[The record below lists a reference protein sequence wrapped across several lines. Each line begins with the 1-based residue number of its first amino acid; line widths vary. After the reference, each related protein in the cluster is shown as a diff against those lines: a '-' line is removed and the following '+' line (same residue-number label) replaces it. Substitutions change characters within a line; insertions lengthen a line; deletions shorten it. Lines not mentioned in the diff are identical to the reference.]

1 MTSKRKKTIEYNCF
15 QSYSL
20 LILHLETFCLSTN
33 LKLMKTKTNFRWA
46 ILSLLFMATT
56 ILYIDRSA
64 LGILAPD
71 LQKSIGWTEQQ
82 YGIINSVFMIAYA
95 VCFLFMGK
103 IIDNIGTRKGYLI
116 SIIIWAIATLGH
128 ALARS
133 WVGFAVARFSLAVGQ
148 SGNFPSAIKAVA
160 EWFPK
165 KDRALAVGIFNGGAN
180 MGTILSPLIIPVL
193 VLAVGDWRI
202 GFLWTFPISIIWV
215 FLWLKFYRKPEDTSR
230 ISKDELQYIG
240 SDDADNQFVEKVRWK
255 DILPHRGTWAIA
267 VAKFM
272 ADPIWWFY
280 LFWGAKF
287 LNEKFGL
294 NLKEIG
300 LPFFAIYLVS
310 WGIGIFLGWL
320 SGKFMKGGFSLNK
333 GRKLGLFSCALFAI
347 PVAFV
352 PHVSNMWL
360 AVGLIALAA
369 GGHCGWS
376 ANVFS
381 LMSDIFPKKATASVA
396 GFGGFAGAV
405 GGAIVAFGVGK
416 ILQDIGVDGYAIPF
430 AVAGCGYL
438 IALAVVHLLVPEI
451 KTIKI

>member
-1 MTSKRKKTIEYNCF
+1 MKN
-15 QSYSL
+15 QS
-20 LILHLETFCLSTN
+20 TR
-33 LKLMKTKTNFRWA
+33 TNFRWI
-46 ILSLLFMATT
+46 ILGLLFIATT

-71 LQKSIGWTEQQ
+71 LQKSIGWSEEQ

-95 VCFLFMGK
+95 ICFILMGTL
-103 IIDNIGTRKGYLI
+103 IDKIGTRKGYLV
-116 SIIIWAIATLGH
+116 SIGIWSLATLGH

-133 WVGFAVARFSLAVGQ
+133 WIGFAVARFSLAVGQ

-193 VLAVGDWRI
+193 VLSFNNWRVA
-202 GFLWTFPISIIWV
+202 FLWTFPISLIWML
-215 FLWLKFYRKPEDTSR
+215 LWLKYFHKPEQSPQV
-230 ISKDELQYIG
+230 SEEELQYINSDSDQHEG
-240 SDDADNQFVEKVRWK
+240 SERVRWK

-267 VAKFM
+267 AAKFM

-287 LNEKFGL
+287 LNEKFGV
-294 NLKEIG
+294 NLKDIG
-300 LPFFAIYLVS
+300 LPFFTIYLAS
-310 WGIGIFLGWL
+310 WGLGIFLGWFSSKL
-320 SGKFMKGGFSLNK
+320 MKMGFSLNQ
-333 GRKLGLFSCALFAI
+333 GRKFSLLACALFAV
-347 PVAFV
+347 PVTFV
-352 PHVSNMWL
+352 PHTSNMWL

-381 LMSDIFPKKATASVA
+381 LMSDIFPKKATGSVA

-405 GGAIVAFGVGK
+405 GGAIVAFSVGK
-416 ILQDIGVDGYAIPF
+416 ILQNIGTDGYAIPF
-430 AVAGCGYL
+430 AVAGSGYMVALL
-438 IALAVVHLLVPEI
+438 IVHLLVPRI
-451 KTIKI
+451 KPIEFK

>member
-1 MTSKRKKTIEYNCF
+1 MNKP
-15 QSYSL
+15 
-20 LILHLETFCLSTN
+20 STH
-33 LKLMKTKTNFRWA
+33 FRWI
-46 ILSLLFMATT
+46 ILSLLFVATT

-64 LGILAPD
+64 LGILAPE
-71 LQKSIGWTEQQ
+71 LQKSIGWSEEQ

-95 VCFLFMGK
+95 LCFILMGRL
-103 IIDNIGTRKGYLI
+103 IDVIGTRKGYLV
-116 SIIIWAIATLGH
+116 SIGIWSIAALGH
-128 ALARS
+128 SLSQS

-148 SGNFPSAIKAVA
+148 SGRFPSAIKAVA

-165 KDRALAVGIFNGGAN
+165 KDRALAVGIFNGGSN

-193 VLAVGDWRI
+193 VLNFNNWRV
-202 GFLWTFPISIIWV
+202 GFLWTFPISIVWV
-215 FLWLKFYRKPEDTSR
+215 LLWLKYFRKPEHSLNVSTE
-230 ISKDELQYIG
+230 ELQYIN
-240 SDDADNQFVEKVRWK
+240 SDSSENENTERVGWK
-255 DILPHRGTWAIA
+255 DILPHRGAWAIA

-300 LPFFAIYLVS
+300 LPFFTIYLAS
-310 WGIGIFLGWL
+310 WGLGIFLGWFSSKL
-320 SGKFMKGGFSLNK
+320 MKIGFSLNK
-333 GRKLGLFSCALFAI
+333 GRKLGLLACALFAV
-347 PVAFV
+347 PVALV
-352 PHVSNMWL
+352 PHTENIWL

-381 LMSDIFPKKATASVA
+381 LMSDIFPKKATGTVA

-405 GGAIVAFGVGK
+405 GGAIVAFSVGK
-416 ILQDIGVDGYAIPF
+416 ILQNIGPDGYAIPF

-438 IALAVVHLLVPEI
+438 IALLIIHLLVPKI
-451 KTIKI
+451 KTINI

>member
-1 MTSKRKKTIEYNCF
+1 MTKSK
-15 QSYSL
+15 S
-20 LILHLETFCLSTN
+20 
-33 LKLMKTKTNFRWA
+33 NFRWI
-46 ILSLLFMATT
+46 ILGLLFIATT

-71 LQKSIGWTEQQ
+71 LQKSIGWTEEQ
-82 YGIINSVFMIAYA
+82 YGIINSIFMIAYA
-95 VCFLFMGK
+95 ICFLVMGSV
-103 IIDNIGTRKGYLI
+103 IDKIGTRKGYIL
-116 SIIIWAIATLGH
+116 SIGIWSVATLGH

-133 WVGFAVARFSLAVGQ
+133 WVGFAIARFSLAVGQ

-165 KDRALAVGIFNGGAN
+165 RDRALAVGIFNGGAN

-193 VLAVGDWRI
+193 VLSMDNWRVA
-202 GFLWTFPISIIWV
+202 FLWTFPISLIWI
-215 FLWLKFYRKPEDTSR
+215 FLWLKYYRKPENNPRVSHN
-230 ISKDELQYIG
+230 ELQYIN
-240 SDDADNQFVEKVRWK
+240 SDSEFEENVENLKWK
-255 DILPHRGTWAIA
+255 DILPHKGAWAIA
-267 VAKFM
+267 IAKFM

-287 LNEKFGL
+287 LNEKFGV

-300 LPFFAIYLVS
+300 LPFFTIYLIS
-310 WGIGIFLGWL
+310 WGLGIFLGWL
-320 SGKFMKGGFSLNK
+320 SSKFLKMGWGINK
-333 GRKLGLFSCALFAI
+333 GRKFGLLACAIFAV
-347 PVAFV
+347 PVVMV
-352 PHVSNMWL
+352 PHVSNMWT

-381 LMSDIFPKKATASVA
+381 MMSDIFPKKATASVA

-405 GGAIVAFGVGK
+405 GGAIVAYSVGL

-430 AVAGCGYL
+430 AVAGFGYL
-438 IALAVVHLLVPEI
+438 FALLLIQILVPKI
-451 KTIKI
+451 KTISL

>member
-1 MTSKRKKTIEYNCF
+1 MQKNQKT
-15 QSYSL
+15 Q
-20 LILHLETFCLSTN
+20 TG
-33 LKLMKTKTNFRWA
+33 FRWI
-46 ILSLLFMATT
+46 ILALLFIATT

-71 LQKSIGWTEQQ
+71 LQKSIGWSEEQ

-95 VCFLFMGK
+95 ICFIVMGRL
-103 IIDNIGTRKGYLI
+103 IDRIGTRKGYLI
-116 SIIIWAIATLGH
+116 SIGIWSLATLGH

-148 SGNFPSAIKAVA
+148 SGSFPSAIKAVA

-193 VLAVGDWRI
+193 VLSFDNWRV

-215 FLWLKFYRKPEDTSR
+215 LLWLKYFRKPEQ
-230 ISKDELQYIG
+230 SKQVSDVELQYIN
-240 SDDADNQFVEKVRWK
+240 SDSGQEENNERVGWK
-255 DILPHRGTWAIA
+255 DILPHRGAWAIA
-267 VAKFM
+267 VAKLM

-287 LNEKFGL
+287 LNEKFGV
-294 NLKEIG
+294 NLKDIG
-300 LPFFAIYLVS
+300 LPFFTIYLAS
-310 WGIGIFLGWL
+310 WGLGIFLGWL
-320 SGKFMKGGFSLNK
+320 SSRFMKAGFSLNK
-333 GRKLGLFSCALFAI
+333 GRKLGLLACALFAV

-352 PHVSNMWL
+352 PHTDNMWL

-376 ANVFS
+376 ANIFS

-416 ILQDIGVDGYAIPF
+416 ILQNIGTDGYAIPF

-438 IALAVVHLLVPEI
+438 IALLIVHLLVP
-451 KTIKI
+451 KIVTVNI

>member
-1 MTSKRKKTIEYNCF
+1 MKK
-15 QSYSL
+15 
-20 LILHLETFCLSTN
+20 
-33 LKLMKTKTNFRWA
+33 KLRTNFRWV
-46 ILSLLFMATT
+46 ILGMLFFATT

-71 LQKSIGWTEQQ
+71 LQRSIGWTEEQ

-95 VCFLFMGK
+95 ICFILMGN
-103 IIDNIGTRKGYLI
+103 IIDRIGTRKGYFA
-116 SIIIWAIATLGH
+116 SIVIWSLATLAH
-128 ALARS
+128 ALSRS
-133 WVGFAVARFSLAVGQ
+133 WIGFAVARFSLAVGQ

-180 MGTILSPLIIPVL
+180 MGTILSPLIIPLL
-193 VLAVGDWRI
+193 VVSSGNWRL
-202 GFLWTFPISIIWV
+202 GFLWTFPISLIWML
-215 FLWLKFYRKPEDTSR
+215 LWMKYFRKPEQSPKV
-230 ISKDELQYIG
+230 SAEELQYIN
-240 SDDADNQFVEKVRWK
+240 SDSNEKENSDKTGWK
-255 DILPHRGTWAIA
+255 DILPHRGAWAIA
-267 VAKFM
+267 AAKFM

-300 LPFFAIYLVS
+300 LPFFTIYLVS
-310 WGIGIFLGWL
+310 WGLGIFLGWL
-320 SGKFMKGGFSLNK
+320 SSRFIKIGFGINK
-333 GRKLGLFSCALFAI
+333 SRKLGLLACALFAI
-347 PVAFV
+347 PVMLV
-352 PHVSNMWL
+352 PHTSSMWL

-381 LMSDIFPKKATASVA
+381 LMSDIFPRKAVGSIA

-405 GGAIVAFGVGK
+405 GGAIAAFGIGK
-416 ILQDIGVDGYAIPF
+416 ILQNIGTDGYAIPF
-430 AVAGCGYL
+430 AIAGSGYL
-438 IALAVVHLLVPEI
+438 LALLMVHLLVPKI
-451 KTIKI
+451 KVIQI

>member
-1 MTSKRKKTIEYNCF
+1 MNTKP
-15 QSYSL
+15 
-20 LILHLETFCLSTN
+20 
-33 LKLMKTKTNFRWA
+33 KTNFRWL
-46 ILSLLFMATT
+46 ILGLLFIATT

-71 LQKSIGWTEQQ
+71 LQKSIGWSEEQ

-95 VCFLFMGK
+95 LCFILMGRL
-103 IIDNIGTRKGYLI
+103 IDTIGTRKGYLL
-116 SIIIWAIATLGH
+116 SIGIWSIATLGH
-128 ALARS
+128 ALSRS

-180 MGTILSPLIIPVL
+180 MGTILSPLIIPAL
-193 VLAVGDWRI
+193 VLGFNNWRI
-202 GFLWTFPISIIWV
+202 GFLWTFPISIVWV
-215 FLWLKFYRKPEDTSR
+215 LLWLKYFRKPEQSPYVSSEE
-230 ISKDELQYIG
+230 IQYIN
-240 SDDADNQFVEKVRWK
+240 SDNTGNENTGKVRWK
-255 DILPHRGTWAIA
+255 DILPQRGAWAIA

-300 LPFFAIYLVS
+300 LPFFTIYLLS
-310 WGIGIFLGWL
+310 WGLGIFLGWL
-320 SGKFMKGGFSLNK
+320 SSKLMKTGFSLNT
-333 GRKLGLFSCALFAI
+333 GRKLGLLACAMFAV
-347 PVAFV
+347 PVALV
-352 PHVSNMWL
+352 PHTGNMWL

-376 ANVFS
+376 ANIFS
-381 LMSDIFPKKATASVA
+381 LMSDIFPKKATGTVA

-405 GGAIVAFGVGK
+405 GGAITAFSVGK
-416 ILQDIGVDGYAIPF
+416 ILQNVGTDGYAIPF
-430 AVAGCGYL
+430 AIAGCGYL
-438 IALAVVHLLVPEI
+438 IALLIVHLLVPRI
-451 KTIKI
+451 KTVEI

>member
-1 MTSKRKKTIEYNCF
+1 M
-15 QSYSL
+15 Q
-20 LILHLETFCLSTN
+20 
-33 LKLMKTKTNFRWA
+33 KTKTSFRWL
-46 ILSLLFMATT
+46 ILSLLFIATT

-71 LQKSIGWTEQQ
+71 LQKSIGWSEEQ
-82 YGIINSVFMIAYA
+82 YGMINSVFMIAYA
-95 VCFLFMGK
+95 ICFILMGK
-103 IIDNIGTRKGYLI
+103 FIDTIGTRKGYLI
-116 SIIIWAIATLGH
+116 SIGIWSVATLGH
-128 ALARS
+128 ALSRS
-133 WVGFAVARFSLAVGQ
+133 WIGFAVARFSLAIGQ

-180 MGTILSPLIIPVL
+180 MGTILSPLIIPAL
-193 VLAVGDWRI
+193 VLSFDNWRV
-202 GFLWTFPISIIWV
+202 GFLWTFPISMIWI
-215 FLWLKFYRKPEDTSR
+215 FLWLKYYRKPEE
-230 ISKDELQYIG
+230 SKKVSASELEYIQ
-240 SDDADNQFVEKVRWK
+240 SDSEVEENTEAVKWK
-255 DILPHRGTWAIA
+255 DILPHRGAWAIA

-287 LNEKFGL
+287 LNEKFGV
-294 NLKEIG
+294 NLQDIG
-300 LPFFAIYLVS
+300 LPFFTIYLVS

-320 SGKFMKGGFSLNK
+320 SSKFLKMGLGLNK
-333 GRKLGLFSCALFAI
+333 GRKMGLLACALFAV
-347 PVAFV
+347 PVFMV
-352 PHVSNMWL
+352 PHTSNMWI

-381 LMSDIFPKKATASVA
+381 LMSDIFPKKATGSVA

-405 GGAIVAFGVGK
+405 GGAIVTFSVGK
-416 ILQDIGVDGYAIPF
+416 ILQNVGTDGYAIPF

-438 IALAVVHLLVPEI
+438 IALLVVHLLVP
-451 KTIKI
+451 KIETVNI